1 MATRKGN
8 QQLVAIEA
16 GKLILTGHIARPVAT
31 ARPIKG
37 RLKRGNPTG

>member
-1 MATRKGN
+1 VVIK
-8 QQLVAIEA
+8 A
-16 GKLILTGHIARPVAT
+16 GKLILTGHSARLVAA